1 MKKWRIVMYAEGDER
16 YLQRTEAVVYAE
28 TRKKA
33 IIKGFRMFPEYH
45 EITIYK
51 MEEKTNEEM
60 ANCSICRTR

>member
-1 MKKWRIVMYAEGDER
+1 MYAESDEGD
-16 YLQRTEAVVYAE
+16 LIRTEAIVDAE

-33 IIKGFRMFPEYH
+33 AVKGFRMFPEYH
-45 EITIYK
+45 EIGVYE